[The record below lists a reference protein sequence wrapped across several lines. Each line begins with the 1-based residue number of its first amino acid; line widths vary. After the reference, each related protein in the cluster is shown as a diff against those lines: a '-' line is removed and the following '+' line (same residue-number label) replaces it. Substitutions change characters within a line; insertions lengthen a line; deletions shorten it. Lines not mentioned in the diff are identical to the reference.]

1 MGKIYYKDQYIKSFV
16 AELESVKEK
25 EHKFHVVLDKTA
37 FFPGIKEQFCDLGLI
52 ENEKV
57 IDVYEDDGLIYHVL
71 EKKPIKLHKLKCSID
86 WGRRRDSMDQHLGY
100 HVLLGCFHEIFK
112 FNTIGFHMER
122 DICTMDIDGILDE
135 DKIREVEKASN
146 LIIGDDLKV
155 EILTP
160 DKKELKKLG
169 IRNALSNT
177 NKETRVIKIED
188 LYIDTCNGIHPNS
201 TLELRMI
208 KIISLEKIK
217 NFTRIGFIAGRRAV
231 DNSFAKDVFTSNIC
245 KYLKSSEDEAI
256 KGIKYLNE
264 NLKETQDQN
273 KKNIEKLAV
282 FQVKEMIEQG
292 EKLGNIT
299 VIKKIYEKEEDI
311 KYASKVASKI
321 VEKSNKVVLMAIK
334 SEDRVNLIFTS
345 SKDLN
350 MISMNDLLKDSITL
364 IDGNGGGSSYLAQ
377 GAGKNN
383 NNLEATLDYAFN
395 KIKQT
400 L

>member
-1 MGKIYYKDQYIKSFV
+1 MEKIYYKDQYIKNFV
-16 AELESVKEK
+16 AELEKVDEK
-25 EHKFHVVLDKTA
+25 GDKFHVVLDKTA
-37 FFPGIKEQFCDLGLI
+37 FFPGGEDQFCDLGVI

-57 IDVYEDDGLIYHVL
+57 IDVYEEDGLIYHVL

-86 WGRRRDSMDQHLGY
+86 WGRRRDGMDQHLGY
-100 HVLLGCFHEIFK
+100 HVLSGSFQEIFK
-112 FNTIGFHMER
+112 FNTVGFHMER

-135 DKIREVEKASN
+135 DKIREVEKTSN

-169 IRNALSNT
+169 IRNALPNI

-208 KIISLEKIK
+208 KIIRWEKIK
-217 NFTRIGFIAGRRAV
+217 NITRIGFVAGRRAV
-231 DNSFAKDVFTSNIC
+231 DDSFNKDAFTSRIC
-245 KYLKSSEDEAI
+245 KYLKSSEDDAI

-264 NLKETQDQN
+264 NLKETQDKN
-273 KKNIEKLAV
+273 KKILEDLAV

-299 VIKKIYEKEEDI
+299 VVRKIYEKEDI

-321 VEKSNKVVLMAIK
+321 VESINTVVLMAIK

-345 SKDLN
+345 SKDFN
-350 MISMNDLLKDSITL
+350 RISMNDLLKDSITL
-364 IDGNGGGSSYLAQ
+364 IDGNGGGSIYQAQ

-383 NNLEATLDYAFN
+383 NNVEATLNYAFN
-395 KIKQT
+395 KIRQT

>member
-1 MGKIYYKDQYIKSFV
+1 MEKIYYKDQYIRNFV

-57 IDVYEDDGLIYHVL
+57 IDVYEIDGLIYHVL

-86 WGRRRDSMDQHLGY
+86 WDRRRDGMDQHLGY
-100 HVLLGCFHEIFK
+100 HVLSGCFYDIFK
-112 FNTIGFHMER
+112 FSTSGFSMER

-135 DKIREVEKASN
+135 VKIREVEKATN

-169 IRNALSNT
+169 IRNALPNT
-177 NKETRVIKIED
+177 NQEIRVVKIED
-188 LYIDTCNGIHPNS
+188 LYIDTCNGIHPYS

-208 KIISLEKIK
+208 KIIRWEKIK
-217 NFTRIGFIAGRRAV
+217 NITRIRFVAGKRAV
-231 DNSFAKDVFTSNIC
+231 DDSFAKDLFTSNIC

-264 NLKETQDQN
+264 YLKETQDKY
-273 KKNIEKLAV
+273 KKIIEELAV

-299 VIKKIYEKEEDI
+299 VVKKIYEQEDI

-321 VEKSNKVVLMAIK
+321 VDSSNKVVLMAIK
-334 SEDRVNLIFTS
+334 SEDKVNLIFAA
-345 SKDLN
+345 SKDFN
-350 MISMNDLLKDSITL
+350 WISMNDLLKDSITL

-377 GAGKNN
+377 GAGKNS
-383 NNLEATLDYAFN
+383 NNLEATLEYAFN
-395 KIKQT
+395 KIKQM